1 MPLQNPPGTAEIAVP
16 PLTLRPW
23 RDDDAQALHEAVQ
36 ESLDSV
42 GRWLQWCH
50 ADYDLDAARQR
61 IVVCKQG
68 WDAGEQ
74 YAFAVLDATGRL
86 AGGVGLNQL
95 DERNMRGNLG
105 YWMRT
110 SVNGRGYA
118 THAARAVALFGFE
131 ALGLQ
136 RIEIVAATGNLASQ
150 RCAER
155 IGARREGIARGR
167 VLMHGQSEDAVVYG
181 LLPVDLDQTAEAQN
195 AATSS

>member
-1 MPLQNPPGTAEIAVP
+1 MPLPNPPGPAELAIP
-16 PLTLRPW
+16 PLALRPW
-23 RDDDAQALHEAVQ
+23 RDDDAQALHEAIR

-50 ADYDLDAARQR
+50 VNYDLDAARQR
-61 IVVCKQG
+61 IAACKQG
-68 WDAGEQ
+68 WDAGGQ
-74 YAFAVLDATGRL
+74 YAFAVFDATGRL

-118 THAARAVALFGFE
+118 AHAARAVAVFGFE
-131 ALGLQ
+131 TLGLQ

-155 IGARREGIARGR
+155 IGARREGIARSR

-181 LLPVDLDQTAEAQN
+181 LVPTDLDQPAAAQN